1 MKKFVDKPKIK
12 PSMRETSKAINDG
25 MKKITEVGI
34 VYYTALAK
42 MRARLD
48 AKRGNHELAD
58 RSIPDEYMPYY
69 RSEYDKTWNMI
80 REDQGLSG
88 HENGQKNSNS

>member
-1 MKKFVDKPKIK
+1 MKKFVDKPKAK
-12 PSMRETSKAINDG
+12 PLMPETAKAINDG

-48 AKRGNHELAD
+48 AKRGNHEVTD

-69 RSEYDKTWNMI
+69 RSEYDKTWNST
-80 REDQGLSG
+80 REDQRLSKD
-88 HENGQKNSNS
+88 ESGQKDNNS